1 MFRQIT
7 KICNYIWF
15 LDTLIIK
22 LVMELQHFS
31 GKNFQTQLSRKEL
44 LEISDE
50 INKLYAPVVA
60 ADKKTEQNHNYKFSS
75 QDLLE
80 ISQNISL
87 YYSPKISTNANKL
100 VILPI
105 DPHHLYAY
113 WELDDNQ
120 SHSMSQSMF
129 NNELTLRVYSR
140 IEGNRDLNQSSPLAE
155 IAIDKFYSRQ
165 KIRIP
170 LSKKAT
176 AYSASIGK
184 MKPENGF
191 MSLLDSN
198 NTYTLHS
205 TAEYREDKNSQVSS
219 LGFNNII
226 DDNNNPQAIVL
237 DNHAFYE
244 SKSSEKSHYPS
255 TNYSAKGKK
264 R

>member
-1 MFRQIT
+1 
-7 KICNYIWF
+7 
-15 LDTLIIK
+15 
-22 LVMELQHFS
+22 MELQHSS
-31 GKNFQTQLSRKEL
+31 GKNFKTQLSRKEL

-50 INKLYAPVVA
+50 INKIYAPLVV
-60 ADKKTEQNHNYKFSS
+60 DKKPEQNRNSKFSS

-120 SHSMSQSMF
+120 SHSISQSMF
-129 NNELTLRVYSR
+129 NNELSLRVYSR
-140 IEGNRDLNQSSPLAE
+140 IEENRDSNLSSPLAE
-155 IAIDKFYSRQ
+155 IAIHKFHSRQ

-170 LSKKAT
+170 ISKKTT

-184 MKPENGF
+184 TIPENGF
-191 MSLLDSN
+191 ISLLDSN
-198 NTYTLHS
+198 NTFTLHG
-205 TAEYREDKNSQVSS
+205 TAEYREENKNQASS
-219 LGFNNII
+219 VDFNHII
-226 DDNNNPQAIVL
+226 DDDNNPQTIVF
-237 DNHAFYE
+237 DDHAFCE
-244 SKSSEKSHYPS
+244 SKSSVKSHYHS

>member
-22 LVMELQHFS
+22 LVMELQHSS

-44 LEISDE
+44 LEIKDE
-50 INKLYAPVVA
+50 INKLYAPFVV
-60 ADKKTEQNHNYKFSS
+60 DNKPEQNHDFKFSA
-75 QDLLE
+75 QDLIE

-87 YYSPKISTNANKL
+87 YYSPKILTNANKL

-120 SHSMSQSMF
+120 SHSISQSMF

-140 IEGNRDLNQSSPLAE
+140 IEGNRYLNQSSPLAE
-155 IAIDKFYSRQ
+155 IVIDKFHSRQ

-170 LSKKAT
+170 VSKKPT
-176 AYSASIGK
+176 TYSASIGK
-184 MKPENGF
+184 TISKNAF
-191 MSLLDSN
+191 VSLLDSN
-198 NTYTLHS
+198 DTYILHGF
-205 TAEYREDKNSQVSS
+205 TDCREENKSQARSVGS
-219 LGFNNII
+219 NNI
-226 DDNNNPQAIVL
+226 DNNPQAIVFE
-237 DNHAFYE
+237 DQFVYG
-244 SKSSEKSHYPS
+244 SKSSVESHYPY

-264 R
+264 K

>member
-1 MFRQIT
+1 
-7 KICNYIWF
+7 
-15 LDTLIIK
+15 
-22 LVMELQHFS
+22 MELQHSS

-60 ADKKTEQNHNYKFSS
+60 DKKPEQNHTFKFSS

-87 YYSPKISTNANKL
+87 YYSPKISTKVNKL

-129 NNELTLRVYSR
+129 NNELILRVYSR
-140 IEGNRDLNQSSPLAE
+140 IEGNRDSNQSSPLAE
-155 IAIDKFYSRQ
+155 IAIDKFHSRQ
-165 KIRIP
+165 KFRIP
-170 LSKKAT
+170 LSKEVT

-184 MKPENGF
+184 TIPENGF

-198 NTYTLHS
+198 NTYALHG
-205 TAEYREDKNSQVSS
+205 TAEFREENKSQASS
-219 LGFNNII
+219 VGFNNTI
-226 DDNNNPQAIVL
+226 DDNNNPQAIIL
-237 DNHAFYE
+237 DDQAFYQ
-244 SKSSEKSHYPS
+244 SKSSEKSHYPC